1 MKSRAFKKINN
12 KAFTVVELLASFT
25 ITMIILIFLLEILLE
40 VKNIYYENEIKTA
53 VYNKNAIIASALNK
67 RLSEY
72 KIEKVSNTSDTII
85 GTNCSSASENDDNL
99 FIEVTKDNNLNE
111 RLYFYIAISKENT
124 PAVSIR
130 GCDNMYDFEDII
142 VKMPSATSIDAVD
155 ISNYGVFNGKGKR
168 DSYLKIAYSV
178 KSNKL
183 TDEINFNYIYT
194 YSNNTSQN

>member
-155 ISNYGVFNGKGKR
+155 ISNHGVFNGKGKR
-168 DSYLKIAYSV
+168 DSY
-178 KSNKL
+178 
-183 TDEINFNYIYT
+183 
-194 YSNNTSQN
+194 